1 MAVQGPIRTRHEDV
15 FPEAVL
21 VLSVEPIDD
30 FDKRK
35 AGVADPQ
42 ERDKETG
49 MRLWAVSVLDPTA
62 RAGQREIKV
71 KIPAEQQPV
80 PPGGQLGDV
89 YFTDLV
95 VIPYVDTNRARPR
108 LGVSYRASGMMTARP
123 SSGGSASETTGSTG
137 GSPSSSGSASGAS
150 ASGEGSTR
158 SSRGGA
164 K

>member
-15 FPEAVL
+15 FPEPVL
-21 VLSVEPIDD
+21 VLSVEPIED

-35 AGVADPQ
+35 AGIADPQ
-42 ERDKETG
+42 DRDKETG

-62 RAGQREIKV
+62 RPGQREIKV

-89 YFTDLV
+89 YFTDLA

-108 LGVSYRASGMMTARP
+108 LGMSYRASGMTTARSGGAAGQP
-123 SSGGSASETTGSTG
+123 STGTGTGTGSGSGSAGGSA
-137 GSPSSSGSASGAS
+137 
-150 ASGEGSTR
+150 ASGEASA
-158 SSRGGA
+158 RGGRGGT